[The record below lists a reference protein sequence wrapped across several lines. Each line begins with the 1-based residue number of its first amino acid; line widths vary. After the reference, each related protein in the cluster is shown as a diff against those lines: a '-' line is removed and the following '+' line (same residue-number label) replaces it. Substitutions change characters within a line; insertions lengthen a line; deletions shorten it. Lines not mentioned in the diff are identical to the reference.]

1 MKPLLAAAIASFFLS
16 GCSGTQEAT
25 PPAAVPAPGGLVAPT
40 TPEAL
45 AAPGDQVVLMKAG
58 ARGAQI
64 YVCKARVDAAAT
76 FEWSLKAPDAELTD
90 DKGSTIGKHYAGPT
104 WEAADGS
111 KVVGEKK
118 AQADA
123 PEAGAIPW
131 LLLTAKSSE
140 GAGAMAGVK
149 TIQRVDT
156 HGGKTPTEGCDAAR
170 AGAEARVP
178 YTATYYFHGAR

>member
-1 MKPLLAAAIASFFLS
+1 MKLLLATAAASLFLA
-16 GCSGTQEAT
+16 GCSGAQEAT
-25 PPAAVPAPGGLVAPT
+25 ATPGDLTAPS
-40 TPEAL
+40 TPEAI
-45 AAPGDQVVLMKAG
+45 AAPGDQVVLLKAG
-58 ARGAQI
+58 ASGAQI
-64 YVCKARVDAAAT
+64 YVCKAGAEDAAT
-76 FEWSLKAPDAELTD
+76 FAWSLKAPEADLLD
-90 DKGSTIGKHYAGPT
+90 DKGSKIGKHYAGPT

-140 GAGAMAGVK
+140 GAGVMAGVK

-156 HGGKTPTEGCDAAR
+156 HGGKAPAEGCDAAH